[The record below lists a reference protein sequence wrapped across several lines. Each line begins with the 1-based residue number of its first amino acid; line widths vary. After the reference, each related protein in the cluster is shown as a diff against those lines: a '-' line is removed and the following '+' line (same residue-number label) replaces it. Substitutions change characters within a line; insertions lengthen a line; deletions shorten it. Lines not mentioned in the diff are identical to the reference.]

1 MNYIELEKI
10 KQKALEDHIPIIMDD
25 TLEVIEKY
33 LKNEKPTRMLEIGT
47 AVGYSAICF
56 SEFLAENGEIDTIER
71 ETDRVKE
78 AKENIK
84 RAEVDKKINIFE
96 GDAVEILPTMNQKY
110 DAVFID
116 AAKGKYPFFLK
127 EALRMLKPTGYI
139 FADNILYK
147 GYVLSDYNKHKQ
159 RTAVRNLREY
169 IKETTEN
176 PNLETEILEVGDGLA
191 ITKLNKPE
199 LLAPAGSFEKAK
211 IAFLYGAD
219 AVYAGTSSL
228 SLRTRADMQN
238 DDLEKTIKYAHSIG
252 KKVYVT
258 LNIFAW
264 DDKYD
269 EIIEMA
275 KKLEEL
281 KPDGIIAADGGVMEI
296 LKQYAPSVKINV
308 STQANIVSLHAANFW
323 YKNGAKRMIMAREMN
338 KEQLK
343 YIMENKPKEMEVEI
357 FVHGAICF
365 AFSGRCFLSDFLACR
380 SANLGDCAQS
390 CRWSYNLYAEE
401 RNNPGEY
408 MPIETSEYGT
418 SIFSSKDLCL
428 IKELPEIIDMGVDS
442 LKIEGRLKTEYYL
455 ASVINAYRNAI
466 DDYEKDPENYNYTK
480 YLKELEKVKTRGLTT
495 FYFNDRKNKDIQEYS
510 GKQYNEQYEF
520 GAKVVENLENN
531 LYVVEIR
538 NKLSVGD
545 TLEILIPNQIEPVEF
560 KIEKLYDIDTNEEI
574 NAISP
579 GIKGQKVKIKLPI
592 ECKKDWI
599 IRRKK

>member
-1 MNYIELEKI
+1 MKQEK
-10 KQKALEDHIPIIMDD
+10 
-25 TLEVIEKY
+25 
-33 LKNEKPTRMLEIGT
+33 EI
-47 AVGYSAICF
+47 
-56 SEFLAENGEIDTIER
+56 
-71 ETDRVKE
+71 
-78 AKENIK
+78 
-84 RAEVDKKINIFE
+84 
-96 GDAVEILPTMNQKY
+96 
-110 DAVFID
+110 
-116 AAKGKYPFFLK
+116 
-127 EALRMLKPTGYI
+127 
-139 FADNILYK
+139 
-147 GYVLSDYNKHKQ
+147 
-159 RTAVRNLREY
+159 
-169 IKETTEN
+169 
-176 PNLETEILEVGDGLA
+176 
-191 ITKLNKPE
+191 E

-228 SLRTRADMQN
+228 SLRTRADMQDN
-238 DDLEKTIKYAHSIG
+238 DLEETIKYAHTIG

-264 DDKYD
+264 DEKYD

-296 LKQYAPSVKINV
+296 LKKYAPSVKINV
-308 STQANIVSLHAANFW
+308 STQANIVSMHAANFW

-343 YIMENKPKEMEVEI
+343 YIMENKPEDMEIEI

-365 AFSGRCFLSDFLACR
+365 AYSGRCFLSDFLACR

-401 RNNPGEY
+401 KNNPGEL
-408 MPIETSEYGT
+408 MQIETNEYGT

-428 IKELPEIIDMGVDS
+428 IKEIPEIIDMGVDS

-466 DDYEKDPENYNYTK
+466 DDYKKEPENYDYTK

-495 FYFNDRKNKDIQEYS
+495 FYFNDRKNKDIQEY
-510 GKQYNEQYEF
+510 GGRQYNENYEF
-520 GAKVVENLENN
+520 GGKVIETQNDIAII
-531 LYVVEIR
+531 EIK

-545 TLEILIPNQIEPVEF
+545 TMEIIVPNKIEPIEF
-560 KIEKLYDIDTNEEI
+560 KIENLYDIETNEAI
-574 NAISP
+574 NSISP
-579 GIKGQKVKIKLPI
+579 GVKGQKVKMKLPI
-592 ECKKDWI
+592 KCENNWI
-599 IRRKK
+599 LRRKK